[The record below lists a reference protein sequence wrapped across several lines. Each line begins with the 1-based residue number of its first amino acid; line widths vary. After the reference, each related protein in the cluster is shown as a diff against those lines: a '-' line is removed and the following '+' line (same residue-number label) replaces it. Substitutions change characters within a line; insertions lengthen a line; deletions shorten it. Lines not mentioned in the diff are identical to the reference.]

1 MKVKVDYVSD
11 VHLGFYIDTKNTK
24 NVKSFVDSKIAID
37 CKGDILVVA
46 GDISEYNDILFE
58 FLNSCSKYY
67 DKVFFV
73 AGNHEYYITD
83 FKHIHI
89 SGDGEKYGYKS
100 MNKIKEIADNFKD
113 SNDII
118 FLDRNSSN
126 GGIYDYK
133 GFLIAGD
140 TLWYRPNSLLDYLY
154 YYPMQNDSRFIMSDL
169 SYYKKM
175 IQLHNSSM
183 EWYDKL
189 SSDFDLIVSHVPPVR
204 SKESKVKNCCY
215 YVDVGTGYKS
225 SLWIYGHDHKEND
238 EVYNNTRFISNP
250 WGYDSKDFKIK
261 SLVMRK

>member
-1 MKVKVDYVSD
+1 MEVKVDYVSD
-11 VHLGFYIDTKNTK
+11 VHLGFYIDTKNTE
-24 NVKSFVDSKIAID
+24 NVKSFVDSKIAVG

-58 FLNSCSKYY
+58 FLDSCSKYY

-73 AGNHEYYITD
+73 VGNHEYYITD

-113 SNDII
+113 SKDII
-118 FLDRNSSN
+118 FLDKNSSN
-126 GGIYDYK
+126 GGIYD
-133 GFLIAGD
+133 
-140 TLWYRPNSLLDYLY
+140 
-154 YYPMQNDSRFIMSDL
+154 
-169 SYYKKM
+169 
-175 IQLHNSSM
+175 
-183 EWYDKL
+183 
-189 SSDFDLIVSHVPPVR
+189 
-204 SKESKVKNCCY
+204 
-215 YVDVGTGYKS
+215 YKS

-261 SLVMRK
+261 SLVMKK